1 MNSSCQVDFYVLAD
15 PEQSA
20 NHIACRLAM
29 KAWEQ
34 GYRVQVLT
42 ADENE
47 AAFLDEIMWDIPVGR
62 FLPHSR
68 GAADADTPVSIVVHG
83 AEIPEG
89 RDLVINMA
97 DQPVSEPGRFKR
109 LLEIVPG
116 AEKQR
121 LASRQKFRVYREQG
135 LEPST
140 HNMGPGR

>member
-1 MNSSCQVDFYVLAD
+1 MNSSCQVDFYVLASA
-15 PEQSA
+15 EQSA

-34 GYRVQVLT
+34 GYRVMVLA

-47 AAFLDEIMWDIPVGR
+47 ASLLDGIMWEFPVGR

-68 GAADADTPVSIVVHG
+68 GPADEDTPVSIDVHG
-83 AEIPEG
+83 TEIPDG
-89 RDLVINMA
+89 RDVVINMA

>member
-1 MNSSCQVDFYVLAD
+1 MNDSCQVDFYVLASA
-15 PEQSA
+15 EQSA

-34 GYRVQVLT
+34 GHRVMVLA

-47 AAFLDEIMWDIPVGR
+47 ASLLDVIMWDFPVGR

-68 GAADADTPVSIVVHG
+68 GAGDEDTPVSISVHG
-83 AEIPEG
+83 TEIPDG
-89 RDLVINMA
+89 RDVVINMA

-140 HNMGPGR
+140 HSMGPGR

>member
-1 MNSSCQVDFYVLAD
+1 MNENCQVDFYVLASA
-15 PEQSA
+15 EQSA
-20 NHIACRLAM
+20 NDIACRLAM

-34 GYRVQVLT
+34 GYRVMVLA

-47 AAFLDEIMWDIPVGR
+47 ASLLDEIMWDFPVGR

-68 GAADADTPVSIVVHG
+68 GAAAEDTPVSINVHG
-83 AEIPEG
+83 TEIPDG
-89 RDLVINMA
+89 RDVVINMA